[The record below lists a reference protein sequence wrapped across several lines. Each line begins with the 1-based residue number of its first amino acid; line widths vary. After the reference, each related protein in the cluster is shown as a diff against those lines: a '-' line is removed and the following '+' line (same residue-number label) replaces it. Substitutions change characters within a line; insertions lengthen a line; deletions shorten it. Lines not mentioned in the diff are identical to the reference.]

1 MTASD
6 RHNDLNVPWTVIAGF
21 VGCILVFAFI
31 IAVQILF
38 QRAEQAQYRQKIV
51 AQVPEQVSRL
61 RAEQEARINSYRM
74 VDEKKGIAAIPIDE
88 AVQVFVRDPA
98 KGMQVIRAGA
108 GTQPASAAQI
118 GVAAPASGTEGTRP
132 RGGAP

>member
-38 QRAEQAQYRQKIV
+38 QRTEQAQYRQKIV
-51 AQVPEQVSRL
+51 AQVPEQLSQL
-61 RAEQEARINSYRM
+61 RSEQEARINSYRI
-74 VDEKKGIAAIPIDE
+74 VDEKRGLVAIPIDE
-88 AVQVFVRDPA
+88 AVQAFARDPD
-98 KGMQVIRAGA
+98 KGIQAIRAA
-108 GTQPASAAQI
+108 TPMQPAGGTRPAEAPSGS
-118 GVAAPASGTEGTRP
+118 GVAATRP
-132 RGGAP
+132 GGSP